1 MNMHRGGYFSYL
13 PFVFRKTTVSNGFR
27 FLVVGLSRVLAVLSV
42 ESIRRTNMAVDAS
55 GGGFF
60 VAEQQ
65 VHEVFAALDRHG
77 QGSISHADFI
87 RGLKETPW
95 AASILGMPYTV
106 QRSRGCLFGA

>member
-65 VHEVFAALDRHG
+65 VKD
-77 QGSISHADFI
+77 QG
-87 RGLKETPW
+87 LQLQE
-95 AASILGMPYTV
+95 
-106 QRSRGCLFGA
+106 